1 MRGRMGIGV
10 SWEKCAGTTC
20 MWVAREVKDGFNSE
34 TYGNDERES
43 GLADGVNEWYE
54 EWGMRPG
61 YKVKW
66 IWHGYAWPCH
76 GHARTWWKGSDGC
89 MNNGEHEEV
98 WDRWTGLDG
107 GWWISNGEMGMKEF
121 EEREKVVMWNGFDR
135 WEYKVG
141 MRMGMNGLVGTR
153 QMG

>member
-54 EWGMRPG
+54 EWGMREVG
-61 YKVKW
+61 KEMESGEREW
-66 IWHGYAWPCH
+66 IW
-76 GHARTWWKGSDGC
+76 
-89 MNNGEHEEV
+89 
-98 WDRWTGLDG
+98 
-107 GWWISNGEMGMKEF
+107 
-121 EEREKVVMWNGFDR
+121 
-135 WEYKVG
+135 
-141 MRMGMNGLVGTR
+141 
-153 QMG
+153 